1 MKFKLVSAKTDA
13 KSFITFLEEL
23 LKDSRQNFAEK
34 IKNISLQ
41 NIDKTKKKNCKC

>member
-34 IKNISLQ
+34 IKNITL
-41 NIDKTKKKNCKC
+41 